1 MMDTPDRIRRQSSW
15 FFALLYLLAAFL
27 IWRQTN
33 LLRPLNPVRGLILA
47 AGFALTLAA
56 GPFLTPVFKVVTAL
70 TRRLGSLIFGL
81 ISLLVYFLILSPL
94 AMVMRLGGKQF
105 LSLKDEGEETWYQDW
120 APGESPDKQY

>member
-1 MMDTPDRIRRQSSW
+1 MNTPDRIRRQSRW
-15 FFALLYLLAAFL
+15 FFAILYILAAFL
-27 IWRQTN
+27 LWRHTD

-47 AGFALTLAA
+47 AGLTITLAA
-56 GPFLTPVFKVVTAL
+56 GPFLAPVFKVVTAL

-105 LSLKDEGEETWYQDW
+105 LSLKDDGEETWYEDW
-120 APGESPDKQY
+120 TPGESPDKQY